1 MPLLDAVVV
10 ACADIRHDVVPIM
23 NIVVLDE
30 PAVQQ
35 RLHYQDLIPAIAQAL
50 AALSSGKV
58 VQPVRSVLSVAPHQ
72 GFFAVMP
79 AYAGALGAKLVT
91 FYPQNV
97 GIHTHHALIVLF
109 KAETGEP
116 LAVMDGR
123 LITEMRT
130 AAASAVATQRLTRAD
145 ASVLAILGSG
155 VQAKSHLAA
164 LRLVRSFKEVRVW
177 SPRHAAE
184 FAQRH
189 GVKAAAT
196 AADAVRGA
204 DVVVVATSATTPV
217 LHGRWLAR
225 GTHVNAVGAT
235 RPDWR
240 ELDDDLVTKA
250 RIFVDSR
257 EAALRESGDVIAS
270 RRGSEVTEIGAVVS
284 GMDPGRRNAE
294 ELTLFKTVGVAVED
308 VAAAALVLGDRSRE
322 PGTG

>member
-1 MPLLDAVVV
+1 MD
-10 ACADIRHDVVPIM
+10 
-23 NIVVLDE
+23 IVVLDE

-35 RLHYQDLIPAIAQAL
+35 RLRYQDLIPAIAQAL

-58 VQPVRSVLSVAPHQ
+58 VQPVRTVLPVAPHH

-79 AYAGALGAKLVT
+79 AYADGGALGAKLVT

-97 GIHTHHALIVLF
+97 GVHTHHAVIVML

-116 LAVMDGR
+116 LAMMDGR

-130 AAASAVATQRLTRAD
+130 AAASAVATERLARPDT
-145 ASVLAILGSG
+145 SVLAILGSG

-164 LRLVRSFKEVRVW
+164 LRHVRSFKEVRVW
-177 SPRHAAE
+177 SPRNAPA

-189 GVKAAAT
+189 GVKAVAT

-204 DVVVVATSATTPV
+204 DVVVVAASSTTPI
-217 LHGRWLAR
+217 LQGRWLSP
-225 GTHVNAVGAT
+225 GTHVNAIGAT

-240 ELDDDLVTKA
+240 ELDDDLVTTA

-257 EAALRESGDVIAS
+257 EAALRESGDVIAA
-270 RRGSEVTEIGAVVS
+270 RNEVTEIGAVLAGV
-284 GMDPGRRNAE
+284 DPGRRNAE
-294 ELTLFKTVGVAVED
+294 ELTLFKSVGVAVED
-308 VAAAALVLGDRSRE
+308 VAAAALVLRA
-322 PGTG
+322 